1 MIVRPVQHWFPTLFI
16 WRGSVINNIL
26 PRLGLN
32 LLVAFFAVIMQPYY
46 DSLGLHLTT
55 APFSLL
61 GISIA
66 IFLGFRTNTSYARFN
81 EARCLWG
88 SLLVTTRSVTRQ
100 IQGVFTDVTESQHVG
115 SLLVAFSWSLN
126 HQLRGTDASDDL
138 KRLLP
143 ATIYDEVT
151 NSPSSSLRTNRL
163 LLLLGE
169 WLGAQYRAGKI
180 SDNVYVAI
188 DRQLNEMAHVQGACE
203 RIANTPIPFAYSLIL
218 KRTVYLFCTVLP
230 FALVDDLRFLTPFVS
245 VFISYTFLAMETV
258 AEEIEEPFGTSPN
271 DLALNAICTTIE
283 INVLEMN
290 DIQPL
295 PMAPM
300 PDANYNLI

>member
-1 MIVRPVQHWFPTLFI
+1 MIVRPAQHWFPTLFI

-26 PRLGLN
+26 PRLVLN
-32 LLVAFFAVIMQPYY
+32 LLVAFFAVMSQPYY

-88 SLLVTTRSVTRQ
+88 SLLISTRTIIRQ
-100 IQGVFTDVTESQHVG
+100 LRGVLAEPAEEKMIGQ
-115 SLLVAFSWSLN
+115 LLVAFVWSLN
-126 HQLRGTDASDDL
+126 HQLRKTDASADL

-143 ATIYDEVT
+143 AAVYDNVMK
-151 NSPSSSLRTNRL
+151 SPNSSLRTNRL

-169 WLGAQYRAGKI
+169 WLGAQYRASKI

-188 DRQLNEMAHVQGACE
+188 DRQLSEMAHVQGACE

-271 DLALNAICTTIE
+271 DLALNAICTTVE
-283 INVLEMN
+283 TNVLEMN

-295 PMAPM
+295 PTPPQ
-300 PDANYNLI
+300 PDANFNLI